1 MALLTIS
8 ADDVR
13 VVKRSE
19 LTQLTAP
26 AGEAINAGQYC
37 RWNISTGKF
46 EYGNASSSDEVGD
59 GFIAEKSVAIGDTLT
74 AHKGPGVILDLGSA
88 LDGLN
93 YGASVYLGDTDG
105 RLADAAGTVSTVV
118 GKVIPG
124 WAGTAKKLLRLTM
137 V

>member
-1 MALLTIS
+1 MALLTITAS
-8 ADDVR
+8 DVR

-37 RWNISTGKF
+37 RWNTSTGKF
-46 EYGNASSSDEVGD
+46 EYGNATTTGEVGD
-59 GFIAEKSVAIGDTLT
+59 GFIAEKTVAIGDPLT
-74 AHKGPGVILDLGSA
+74 AHKGPGVVIDLGSA
-88 LDGLN
+88 LDSLN

-137 V
+137 S

>member
-37 RWNISTGKF
+37 RWNTSTGKF
-46 EYGNASSSDEVGD
+46 EYGNGTTTGELGD
-59 GFIAEKSVAIGDTLT
+59 GFIAEKSVAIGDALT
-74 AHKGPGVILDLGSA
+74 AHKGPGVILELGAA
-88 LDGLN
+88 LDGLA
-93 YGASVYLGDTDG
+93 YGASVFVSDTDG
-105 RLADAAGTVSTVV
+105 RLADAAGTVSAVV

>member
-13 VVKRSE
+13 VVKRSD
-19 LTQLTAP
+19 LTQLTLP

-37 RWNISTGKF
+37 RPSSAGKF
-46 EYGNASSSDEVGD
+46 EYGNGTTTGEVGD
-59 GFIAEKSVAIGDTLT
+59 GFIAEKSVAIGDPLT
-74 AHKGPGVILDLGSA
+74 AHKGPGVVLDLGAA
-88 LDGLN
+88 LDGLS
-93 YGASVYLGDTDG
+93 YGASVYLSDTDG
-105 RLADAAGTVSTVV
+105 RLADAAGTVSLVV